1 MEGVDPQPPQAIHR
15 LDEKARD
22 LAAEPYLRRAP
33 VAEVG
38 GLDVRSTER
47 SFPRITLGTALCMV
61 VLALGLAACT
71 SGPPAPQSTDYVTQV
86 MNGRSEKDRLWREEP
101 DSPVPVEKRAR
112 VLPLK
117 YYPVDLSYSTPAAL
131 QLSNDRPVFDMPTST
146 GTKRKMQRVGV
157 LGFTLHGKPH
167 TLEAFVEDGTVQITS
182 LFVPFADK
190 TTGTETYAAGRYLDL
205 KPTST
210 GYYTIDFDTTGCN
223 YTDLATKAKAA
234 AKRTGIVIHGV
245 IDSVHWRDTLS
256 SSDADVRATVGAVA
270 PPHRHSRCQYDE
282 ATLVGSGPVRHGRRC

>member
-1 MEGVDPQPPQAIHR
+1 MVGV
-15 LDEKARD
+15 
-22 LAAEPYLRRAP
+22 
-33 VAEVG
+33 
-38 GLDVRSTER
+38 
-47 SFPRITLGTALCMV
+47 V

-86 MNGRSEKDRLWREEP
+86 MSGRSEKDRLWREEP
-101 DSPVPVEKRAR
+101 DSPVPVDKRPR

-157 LGFTLHGKPH
+157 LAFTLHGKPH
-167 TLEAFVEDGTVQITS
+167 TLDAFVEDGTVQITS

-205 KPTST
+205 RPTST
-210 GYYTIDFDTTGCN
+210 GYYTIDFN
-223 YTDLATKAKAA
+223 LAYNPTCAYNSSWECPYPPASNRLDVPILAGEKAP
-234 AKRTGIVIHGV
+234 T
-245 IDSVHWRDTLS
+245 
-256 SSDADVRATVGAVA
+256 
-270 PPHRHSRCQYDE
+270 E
-282 ATLVGSGPVRHGRRC
+282 